1 MNYRII
7 TSKRQFKD
15 ATGYSREE
23 FDLLLS
29 DYEETYYESKG
40 QSYEEYIE
48 ENVMERPK
56 LSTLGDCLFFTLFQL
71 KNDMIWGSLGCAF
84 GMAGS
89 TAHDNFEYFSKILET
104 TLDKKKYY
112 QSENLKM
119 RRILK
124 RK

>member
-1 MNYRII
+1 MNYREI

-15 ATGYSREE
+15 ATGYSRKE
-23 FDLLLS
+23 FDLLHS
-29 DYEETYYESKG
+29 DFEKTYYELRG
-40 QSYEEYIE
+40 QSYEAYIE
-48 ENVMERPK
+48 ENVTEPPK

-89 TAHDNFEYFSKILET
+89 TAHDNFEYFLKILET

-112 QSENLKM
+112 RSEHLKM

-124 RK
+124 RM

>member
-1 MNYRII
+1 MNYRTI
-7 TSKRQFKD
+7 TSKRQFRD

-23 FDLLLS
+23 FFLLLS
-29 DYEETYYESKG
+29 DYEKTYTEEKS
-40 QSYEEYIE
+40 QTYEEYIE
-48 ENVMERPK
+48 ENLMNPPR

-89 TAHDNFEYFSKILET
+89 SAHDNFVQFSQLLEL
-104 TLDKKKYY
+104 TLAKKKYFRD
-112 QSENLKM
+112 ENLKM

-124 RK
+124 NM